1 MRDGA
6 TPQCW
11 QMGRSRRIMRESRS
25 QVQSYPRA
33 VESGRLSGGRLAPRL
48 AAISAGHAPEW
59 ARLQRAHQRGG
70 EVGIVVFYAAVVT
83 ARELRRR
90 HPDHNLPG
98 K

>member
-1 MRDGA
+1 M
-6 TPQCW
+6 
-11 QMGRSRRIMRESRS
+11 
-25 QVQSYPRA
+25 
-33 VESGRLSGGRLAPRL
+33 SGGRLAPRL

-59 ARLQRAHQRGG
+59 ARLQRLHQRGG

-90 HPDHNLPG
+90 CPDHNLPG